1 VNQDAL
7 NVDLSPL
14 AAVLSSY
21 ATSYAEHDGMAG
33 GFSSGCRWTEH
44 PEFSWQA
51 SILRGTKA
59 GPRTTFSASEKE
71 N

>member
-1 VNQDAL
+1 
-7 NVDLSPL
+7 
-14 AAVLSSY
+14 
-21 ATSYAEHDGMAG
+21 MAD

-44 PEFSWQA
+44 PEFSWQQA
-51 SILRGTKA
+51 PILRDTKA